1 MTPQEAVNFLHA
13 SMKTA
18 ISIPDPV
25 FNEAERLGKR
35 LNISRSQ
42 LYAKAVENYIAQ
54 NRKLGIT
61 EVLDHVYADEA
72 SELDKVTQ
80 ALQVRSLPQNNW

>member
-1 MTPQEAVNFLHA
+1 
-13 SMKTA
+13 MKTA

-25 FNEAERLGKR
+25 FSEAERLGKR

-54 NRKLGIT
+54 HRKLGVT
-61 EVLDHVYADEA
+61 EALDHVYADEA
-72 SELDKVTQ
+72 SELDEVSQ
-80 ALQVRSLPQNNW
+80 ALQFRSLPRNKW